1 MEKDIDLAI
10 SLKLAAILQDYGY
23 QVILTRSADVDVG
36 LYERA
41 ELANAA
47 GADLFVSIHANAAEN
62 RPDYQGIYTYYHPS
76 SRRGARL
83 AQAIQTPLCQITG
96 AVDRGIEDADFVV
109 LRETEMCAV
118 LVETGF
124 MTNHQE
130 LMRLVDDGYQQQVA
144 QGVAR
149 GIVDYLMSAE

>member
-1 MEKDIDLAI
+1 M
-10 SLKLAAILQDYGY
+10 
-23 QVILTRSADVDVG
+23 
-36 LYERA
+36 
-41 ELANAA
+41 
-47 GADLFVSIHANAAEN
+47 
-62 RPDYQGIYTYYHPS
+62 
-76 SRRGARL
+76 
-83 AQAIQTPLCQITG
+83 
-96 AVDRGIEDADFVV
+96 DRGIEDADFVV